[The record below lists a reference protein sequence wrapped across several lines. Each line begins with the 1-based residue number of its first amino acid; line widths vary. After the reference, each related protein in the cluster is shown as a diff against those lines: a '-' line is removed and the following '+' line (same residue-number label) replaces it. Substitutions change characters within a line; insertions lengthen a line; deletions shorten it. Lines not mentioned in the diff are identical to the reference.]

1 MRLSIR
7 LSMKLLPMALASAL
21 TMSLPSHAHANI
33 FDPILK
39 VLLPFY
45 DGDTPDQSEN
55 DNNTTSPNNSDD
67 PSPKNTNSNNA
78 SSHNTGS
85 NVDNIDNQDPSDLT
99 TDNSST
105 QLSSAQLSK
114 IQAEEDQLQA
124 NKAKPEPNLY
134 SLLQA
139 EFAIDRGNPQQALNL
154 YKEQAFTRDAT
165 AVFER
170 ALAMSLKYEE
180 PEQSLA
186 FASKWYQQNPDHVPA
201 WFYVAHLALQA
212 HDYDLAGETLQ
223 RILQYDPQADLSQ
236 ILQDIFPEAENDQQS
251 LLITLQQLN
260 NTENANLSI
269 LQAGL
274 LLKNE
279 PEIALVHA
287 NRALKSDPDNITYIV
302 LKADI
307 LKQLPPPKKLL
318 KFIKK
323 SRKRLPEEQQ
333 LYLYEV
339 RYRLNELSPMLDE
352 SDQEE
357 NNEKALQLL
366 LEASERFSDDPE
378 IILLAS
384 LVSLDNEEYD
394 TGERLLQDLLERP
407 AYVDKANYYLA
418 ISAERQH
425 RYQDAKAY
433 FAQVKQEDLALE
445 ACKKVVAYEL
455 LFGDDDLTSDSV
467 SSSANSST
475 ANTENHSSNHSD
487 NNLADNSANNSVNR
501 AIQALID
508 LRNNFP
514 VYAVDSYLLQSEILL
529 QQDATAQVT
538 ELLSEAYASYPE
550 DIQIS
555 FAYAKLLDNHADYDK
570 KYHLLEN
577 LLATDEDNTDYQ
589 LEFAKLLLSK
599 NPSSSQGKR
608 LAKQLANI
616 PQDSPNFAPNQ
627 YIESAT
633 ILAQASLENQE
644 YQQAI
649 DYLQKP
655 YNDLPNLTTGLLLLQ
670 AYQGLDDNKNK
681 QLAKQ
686 LQNELQK
693 KFAYQPI
700 STDDTDNIGTLEVE
714 SNEPLSDKQMSDEQP
729 TEVEL
734 MPESISE
741 TPKPFVPNL

>member
-1 MRLSIR
+1 MNQKTSILLIRQLLIKQSSVRQLSMRLSTR
-7 LSMKLLPMALASAL
+7 LLPMALTSAL

-55 DNNTTSPNNSDD
+55 DNNSTNGTNPNDSSSNNIDSNNS
-67 PSPKNTNSNNA
+67 
-78 SSHNTGS
+78 
-85 NVDNIDNQDPSDLT
+85 DNQDPSDLT
-99 TDNSST
+99 TDNSFT

-114 IQAEEDQLQA
+114 IQAEEDQLQI
-124 NKAKPEPNLY
+124 NNSNPEPNLY

-139 EFAIDRGNPQQALNL
+139 EFAIDRGNPKQALNL
-154 YKEQAFTRDAT
+154 YKEQAFARDAT

-170 ALAMSLKYEE
+170 ALAMSLEYEE

-236 ILQDIFPEAENDQQS
+236 ILQDIFPEEENDQQS

-274 LLKNE
+274 LAKNE

-287 NRALKSDPDNITYIV
+287 NRALKNDPDNITYLT

-307 LKQLPPPKKLL
+307 LKQLQSPKKLL

-323 SRKRLPEEQQ
+323 ARKRLPEEQQ

-352 SDQEE
+352 SEQEE
-357 NNEKALQLL
+357 NNEKALQLV

-394 TGERLLQDLLERP
+394 TGERLLQDLLDRP

-455 LFGDDDLTSDSV
+455 LFGDEALASDSV
-467 SSSANSST
+467 SRSK
-475 ANTENHSSNHSD
+475 ANTENHSTNY
-487 NNLADNSANNSVNR
+487 LVTNSVNR

-514 VYAVDSYLLQSEILL
+514 VYAIDSYLLQSEILL

-550 DIQIS
+550 DVDIS
-555 FAYAKLLDNHADYDK
+555 FSYAKLLDNHADYDK

-577 LLATDEDNTDYQ
+577 LLAIDEDNADYQ

-599 NPSSSQGKR
+599 NPSSSQGER

-616 PQDSPNFAPNQ
+616 SQDSPNFDPDQ

-633 ILAQASLENQE
+633 ILAKASLENKE

-649 DYLQKP
+649 DYLQKS
-655 YNDLPNLTTGLLLLQ
+655 YQYSPNLTTGLLLLQ

-686 LQNELQK
+686 LQDELQK

-700 STDDTDNIGTLEVE
+700 STDNTDNIGTLEVE